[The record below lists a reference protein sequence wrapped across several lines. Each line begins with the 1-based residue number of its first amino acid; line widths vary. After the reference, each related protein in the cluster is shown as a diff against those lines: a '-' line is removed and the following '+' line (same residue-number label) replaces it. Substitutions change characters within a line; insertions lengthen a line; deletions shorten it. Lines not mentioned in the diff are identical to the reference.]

1 MRSAL
6 LLAAILVLS
15 LARGAVCKK
24 SQEQMVPDRSHKEV
38 KYSSSWTYPGKVRG
52 NVMGAVLPKAVGRK
66 AEQVDWELPGL
77 SIRGLDFP
85 ASIVNSCFHCL
96 RACL

>member
-15 LARGAVCKK
+15 LARGAVYRK
-24 SQEQMVPDRSHKEV
+24 SQEQMVPDGGHKEV
-38 KYSSSWTYPGKVRG
+38 RYSSSYTYPGKVRG
-52 NVMGAVLPKAVGRK
+52 NVLPKAVGRK
-66 AEQVDWELPGL
+66 VEQVDWDLPGL